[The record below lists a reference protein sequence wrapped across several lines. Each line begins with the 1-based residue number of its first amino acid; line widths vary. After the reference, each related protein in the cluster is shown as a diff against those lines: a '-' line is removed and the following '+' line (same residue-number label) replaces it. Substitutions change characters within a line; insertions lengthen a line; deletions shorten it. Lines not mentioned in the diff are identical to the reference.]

1 MNNKNKEKGFTLIEL
16 IISIGLMSGI
26 IYSSYSSLTK
36 IIRSKK
42 LVEQNRKTLLIA
54 NAVISRMILEIQKI
68 SKEKHLLD
76 PEKKVFLLGQSDS
89 LSNGESSSSITF
101 LASNVGQYLPNKK
114 HNTPLV
120 EISYRVA
127 TNPDLAPNQEIET
140 FYLIREETPNLNDY
154 NEALEYKMSFP
165 ITDNL
170 ISLNFSYYDE
180 KNEEWLN
187 EWEDQRD
194 LPLQIRFTIKLLGEN
209 NKIKTYST
217 TVPINTSKK

>member
-1 MNNKNKEKGFTLIEL
+1 MDDKNKGFTLIEL

-89 LSNGESSSSITF
+89 LFNFGAIH
-101 LASNVGQYLPNKK
+101 PNCGK
-114 HNTPLV
+114 
-120 EISYRVA
+120 E
-127 TNPDLAPNQEIET
+127 NP
-140 FYLIREETPNLNDY
+140 
-154 NEALEYKMSFP
+154 S
-165 ITDNL
+165 
-170 ISLNFSYYDE
+170 
-180 KNEEWLN
+180 
-187 EWEDQRD
+187 
-194 LPLQIRFTIKLLGEN
+194 KLLSMLCVAGYGC
-209 NKIKTYST
+209 T
-217 TVPINTSKK
+217 